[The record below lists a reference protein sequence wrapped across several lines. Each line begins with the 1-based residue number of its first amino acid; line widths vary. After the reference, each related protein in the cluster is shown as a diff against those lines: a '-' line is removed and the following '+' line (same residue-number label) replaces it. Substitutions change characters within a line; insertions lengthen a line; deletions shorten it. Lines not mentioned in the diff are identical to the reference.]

1 MTNDIKTVPETI
13 AQTLK
18 QRPLRLGTRSSPLA
32 MAQAHEVAGRLCAA
46 FGLADTAIAI
56 CAAEA
61 SGDKITD
68 RALREVGGKALWT
81 RELDFQLDG
90 GDVDF
95 SVHSMKDVE
104 TVRPAQFTI
113 SAILPRADAR
123 DVLIGAASLHAIAQG
138 AKFGTS
144 SPRRAAQMRAI
155 RPDIEVVLF
164 RGNVATRLAKLEA
177 GVADITLLAKA
188 GLDRLEHENIG
199 TPLEIADWTPA
210 AAQGAIGVE
219 TRTDDSAMRLFLSA
233 IDHYPTHDA
242 VMLERHFLAA
252 LGGSCHSSVA
262 AHVFNQSGLKTM
274 RAILYSEDGRDKVDE
289 TLALEGADHGADAKA
304 VNALAHTM
312 LARAPESITRLF
324 DPPATGPAL
333 GTV

>member
-1 MTNDIKTVPETI
+1 MTNSATTSSESIHQILEN
-13 AQTLK
+13 
-18 QRPLRLGTRSSPLA
+18 RPLKLGTRSSPLA
-32 MAQAHEVAGRLCAA
+32 MAQAHEVADRLR
-46 FGLADTAIAI
+46 TAHDLPEGAIEI

-81 RELDFQLDG
+81 RELDFHLEDST
-90 GDVDF
+90 VDF

-104 TVRPAQFTI
+104 TIRPEQFTI

-123 DVLIGAASLHAIAQG
+123 DVLIGADSIADIPDG

-144 SPRRAAQMRAI
+144 SPRRAAQMRSL

-164 RGNVATRLAKLEA
+164 RGNVATRLAKLEK
-177 GVADITLLAKA
+177 GVADVTLLAKA
-188 GLDRLEHENIG
+188 GLDRLEQG
-199 TPLEIADWTPA
+199 DLGAPLDKAVWTPA

-219 TRTDDSAMRLFLSA
+219 TRTDNPALRAFLEA
-233 IDHYPTHDA
+233 IDDAATHDA

-262 AHVFNQSGLKTM
+262 AHVSTQGGQKTM
-274 RAILYSEDGRDKVDE
+274 RAILYSEDGRDHVAE
-289 TLALEGADHGADAKA
+289 TLVFDGADHQADIDAVSQLAGAMLAKA
-304 VNALAHTM
+304 
-312 LARAPESITRLF
+312 PDSITRLF
-324 DPPATGPAL
+324 DPPAL
-333 GTV
+333 